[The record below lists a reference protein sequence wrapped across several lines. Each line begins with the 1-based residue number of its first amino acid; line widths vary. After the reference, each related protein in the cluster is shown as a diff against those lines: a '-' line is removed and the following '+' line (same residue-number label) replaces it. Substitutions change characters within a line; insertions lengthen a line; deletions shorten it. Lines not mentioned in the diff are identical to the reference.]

1 MTSTILV
8 DAHAHVWLKGMPKI
22 PHAKYALDYDFT
34 PQQYLA
40 ELDRHG
46 IHFGV
51 IAAASPFGDYND
63 YMIESIRGNARL
75 RGTVIV
81 DPRVERCVLERMHD
95 DGVVGIRLPYYGTDL
110 PDLTSWDYRR
120 LLRRVAD
127 LDWHVHVYL
136 EGPRL
141 PPVIRLLEDA
151 GVKIVIDHFG
161 MPDPAQ
167 GIQCAGFQATMRSI
181 EKGRT
186 WIKVSGG
193 YRIGKPLGERCG
205 RELLRQVGP
214 DRLLWASDCPFA
226 GHENTFAF
234 QDTIDTVHAWV
245 PEGPARDRIFGLNA
259 LELCFT

>member
-81 DPRVERCVLERMHD
+81 DPRVERCVLERMRD

-110 PDLTSWDYRR
+110 PDLSSWDYRR

-161 MPDPAQ
+161 MPDPGQ
-167 GIQCAGFQATMRSI
+167 GIQCAGFQATLRSI

-193 YRIGKPLGERCG
+193 YRIGKPLGAQCG

-259 LELCFT
+259 LALYFA